1 MKMQHPDAKLFDYL
15 GGRLDEE
22 NHRAVESHLAS
33 CGECAETAKIV
44 GHIREL
50 KPQTSIEHPDVNQLA
65 EFFYSKSPSARHRM
79 AAAHAAMCQSCADAI
94 SEYARAERAAC
105 EYDPASVKKAAVPES
120 AWEMIREWEESDF
133 ARPKIENRESSQT
146 MLVKLAEVLSHRKDE
161 LEQLAQEI
169 RESGRFK
176 HEETVSVII
185 IDKLARFRSVTLF
198 EKTTTREGE
207 SLLKPVEES
216 GRFDNK
222 PFHVLLD
229 FGEDN
234 LVMVSDIVRHDTIR
248 LQRITRANT
257 SLKRADFFIVEE

>member
-1 MKMQHPDAKLFDYL
+1 
-15 GGRLDEE
+15 
-22 NHRAVESHLAS
+22 
-33 CGECAETAKIV
+33 
-44 GHIREL
+44 
-50 KPQTSIEHPDVNQLA
+50 
-65 EFFYSKSPSARHRM
+65 
-79 AAAHAAMCQSCADAI
+79 
-94 SEYARAERAAC
+94 
-105 EYDPASVKKAAVPES
+105 VKKAAVPES